1 MPIRIV
7 LDQGVARDA
16 AVRLRDLEYE
26 CIHVGEVGLSTPA
39 DEEILAFA
47 LARSKRPLFQQFSPR
62 PSPVYE

>member
-1 MPIRIV
+1 
-7 LDQGVARDA
+7 
-16 AVRLRDLEYE
+16 LRDLEYE

-47 LARSKRPLFQQFSPR
+47 LARSKPPVFQQFSPR